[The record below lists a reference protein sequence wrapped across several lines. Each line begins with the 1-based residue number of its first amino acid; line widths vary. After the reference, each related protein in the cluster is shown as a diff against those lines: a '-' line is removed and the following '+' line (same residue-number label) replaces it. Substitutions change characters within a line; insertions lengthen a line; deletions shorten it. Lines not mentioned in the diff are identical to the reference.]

1 MNFAVAVTTLGPN
14 ASENR
19 ARSCEFA
26 PSAAMTRSYV
36 PSRRSSGWTGG
47 EHLRSTPAC
56 WARCGSSVSSVR
68 RATAAM
74 PLPPNRHCW
83 PRSRTSIGSQC
94 TPCSVSARRST
105 GSAASMPSR
114 VASEKT
120 KPKPTVSPARLRSN
134 TVTSRPGSPRLASSA
149 ASRPPGPP
157 PRTAIRTCAPPLRM
171 RVILLTSGVYM
182 THNNAHARR
191 GNPGVKPRAIV
202 WDLFGDHLRY
212 VQDGVVPMRVLNQLL
227 EVFGVGESTT
237 RVVLSRMR
245 REGWF
250 TTSREGRQT
259 SYALTGR
266 SIAMLDEGRARIF
279 DRGRDAWDGIW
290 RTVIYAV
297 PEDSRGER
305 DRVRRTLAWHGFG
318 PLAAATWISPHPRLE
333 TVRDALA
340 DLSAT
345 RMDRLESRALSRAA
359 DREMAFRCWD
369 LDGLG
374 RDYVELISGYEQ
386 LPGAAELAALPGPEA
401 LRRQVE
407 LVSSYRALPFRDP
420 DLPAAL
426 LPEGWPGRRAHA
438 LFTAAHDALHGP
450 GEGFV
455 RGEASNI

>member
-1 MNFAVAVTTLGPN
+1 
-14 ASENR
+14 
-19 ARSCEFA
+19 
-26 PSAAMTRSYV
+26 
-36 PSRRSSGWTGG
+36 
-47 EHLRSTPAC
+47 
-56 WARCGSSVSSVR
+56 
-68 RATAAM
+68 
-74 PLPPNRHCW
+74 
-83 PRSRTSIGSQC
+83 
-94 TPCSVSARRST
+94 
-105 GSAASMPSR
+105 
-114 VASEKT
+114 
-120 KPKPTVSPARLRSN
+120 
-134 TVTSRPGSPRLASSA
+134 
-149 ASRPPGPP
+149 
-157 PRTAIRTCAPPLRM
+157 
-171 RVILLTSGVYM
+171 M
-182 THNNAHARR
+182 THNNAHAQN
-191 GNPGVKPRAIV
+191 GNPPVKPRAIV

-212 VQDGVVPMRVLNQLL
+212 MRGGVVPMRVLNQLL

-266 SIAMLDEGRARIF
+266 SIAMLDQGQARIF

-297 PEDSRGER
+297 PEQSRGER

-345 RMDRLESRALSRAA
+345 RMDLLESRALSRAA

-374 RDYVELISGYEQ
+374 RDYVELISGYEH
-386 LPGAAELAALPGPEA
+386 LPAASELAARPGPEA
-401 LRRQVE
+401 LRQQVE

-426 LPEGWPGRRAHA
+426 LPEGWPGRRAHE
-438 LFTAAHDALHGP
+438 LFIAAHDALHGP
-450 GEGFV
+450 AGEFV
-455 RGEASNI
+455 RDVARNL